1 MIYKK
6 SNDIVDVKIMVE
18 AVNKDGESVAFFTA
32 DEFSLGPLHAEVL
45 EKIYEHNAKEANFFA
60 EIAEV
65 AKQKAK
71 ELR

>member
-18 AVNKDGESVAFFTA
+18 AVNIDGESVSFFTA
-32 DEFSLGPLHAEVL
+32 DECSLGPLHAEVL
-45 EKIYEHNAKEANFFA
+45 EKVSEHHAKDANFFA

-65 AKQKAK
+65 AKQKA
-71 ELR
+71 ERLR